1 VHWGLRLTVVSL
13 EDEPRVVGGSTTGNR
28 RGAQVALVLFV
39 VAVVAALPLYLWRG
53 REQWFYLDEWD
64 YLADRNAMSPHDLVR
79 PHNEHWQTLPILIY
93 RLLWRVFGLHSYKP
107 YQLMTIGLHL
117 TAACLLRV
125 AMRRAGVGGWI
136 ATAAA
141 SLFVLFGAGHE
152 NIIWAFQIG
161 FVLSLVCGLAHLMLA
176 DHDGRL
182 DHRDA
187 LGLAFGIAGLM
198 SSGFGVTMSVV
209 VGLAVLIRRGWRPA
223 AFHVVPLAASF
234 VAWWLAIGRGAYSGS
249 PGSVRSITE
258 FVAVGVSNAFVQLGQ
273 QPGTGIA
280 LGVLLVGGLV
290 LAWRDVPFE
299 LFRKRAA
306 VPVGLLAGG
315 VVFLFNTA
323 MIRDDAAIAINLGII
338 KQASDGARAGRYV
351 YLLAAMTLPAL
362 AFAAGA
368 IAKRWRMLTPVVVAA
383 FLIGVPG
390 NVSAIEPSGVERFR
404 LGQPELV
411 LALPR
416 SPYARQLPR
425 SSRPLG
431 MGGPYV
437 TMGWLLDGVASGR
450 IPEPD
455 VTLSRQATTSLWIA
469 LRQVRT
475 ASSPVPCTPLQAP
488 VERRLLAGE
497 SFDFAQGTVE
507 VVLVHDGVAS
517 EPVRYVART
526 PSRMEARAGPLDLQ
540 IRPGRDGP
548 ALCP

>member
-1 VHWGLRLTVVSL
+1 
-13 EDEPRVVGGSTTGNR
+13 
-28 RGAQVALVLFV
+28 VALVVFV
-39 VAVVAALPLYLWRG
+39 VVLAAALPLYLWRG
-53 REQWFYLDEWD
+53 RDQWFYLDEWD
-64 YLADRNAMSPHDLVR
+64 YLADRSATSLHDLLR
-79 PHNEHWQTLPILIY
+79 PHNEHWQTLPILVY

-107 YQLMTIGLHL
+107 YQLMTSGLHL

-125 AMRRAGVGGWI
+125 VMRRAGVGPWI

-152 NIIWAFQIG
+152 NVIWAFQIG
-161 FVLSLVCGLAHLMLA
+161 FVLSLVCGLAHLILA

-182 DHRDA
+182 DRRDA
-187 LGLAFGIAGLM
+187 FGLVFGIAGLM
-198 SSGFGVTMSVV
+198 SSGVGVTMSVV
-209 VGLAVLIRRGWRPA
+209 VGLAVLMRRGWRA
-223 AFHVVPLAASF
+223 ATFHVAPLAAIF

-249 PGSVRSITE
+249 PGSVRSVTD

-273 QPGTGIA
+273 QLGTGIA

-299 LFRKRAA
+299 YFRKRAA
-306 VPVGLLAGG
+306 APVALLAGG
-315 VVFLFNTA
+315 LVFIFNTA
-323 MIRDDAAIAINLGII
+323 MIRGQAAIAIKLGII
-338 KQASDGARAGRYV
+338 NKASDGARAGRYV

-362 AFAAGA
+362 AVAAVA
-368 IAKRWRMLTPVVVAA
+368 VAKRWRMLTPVVVAA
-383 FLIGVPG
+383 FLVGIPG
-390 NVSAIEPSGVERFR
+390 NVSAIKQSGVERFR
-404 LGQPELV
+404 LGQPAVV

-437 TMGWLLDGVASGR
+437 TMGWLLDGVAAGR

-455 VTLSRQATTSLWIA
+455 VTPSRLATISVSLA

-475 ASSPVPCTPLQAP
+475 ASSPVPCAPLQAP
-488 VERRLLAGE
+488 VERRLFAGE
-497 SFDFAQGTVE
+497 SFGFAHGTVE

-517 EPVRYVART
+517 EPVRYLART